1 MTILNTFD
9 ALLPFF
15 YLAYTGFL
23 INTYKLY
30 SMEFLTKQEIAM
42 HSQTGHG
49 QCPHHWII
57 DSSEGVTS
65 YGKCSLCG
73 MTKEFINDWETA
85 INRINK
91 DTSDYTFEGRG

>member
-1 MTILNTFD
+1 
-9 ALLPFF
+9 
-15 YLAYTGFL
+15 
-23 INTYKLY
+23 
-30 SMEFLTKQEIAM
+30 MESLTKKQNAM
-42 HSQTGHG
+42 QSQAGRE

-85 INRINK
+85 ISMMSK
-91 DTSDYTFEGRG
+91 DTIDYRVQERK